1 MRVNKD
7 DYELKIETKKNILLT
22 PKSIA
27 KIEANILELTLTS
40 DKKET
45 PLKLSPIKDSTL
57 IDHYSDL

>member
-7 DYELKIETKKNILLT
+7 DNELKIETKKNILLT

-40 DKKET
+40 DKKES

-57 IDHYSDL
+57 IDNYSDL